1 MANASQIREHM
12 EVVGS
17 DGQHVGTVDKVEGDR
32 IKLTK
37 NDPQAGGQHRF
48 IPLSTVASV
57 EQDTVRL
64 NLTADQAQRQA
75 MGGGG
80 STGGGSM
87 GHAGGQRGA

>member
-17 DGQHVGTVDKVEGDR
+17 DGQHVGTVDRVEGDR

-37 NDPQAGGQHRF
+37 NDPQAQGQHHY
-48 IPLSTVASV
+48 IPLDTVASV
-57 EQDTVRL
+57 EQNAVRL
-64 NLTADQAQRQA
+64 NLTADEARQQA

-80 STGGGSM
+80 SM
-87 GHAGGQRGA
+87 GQAGGQAGGSR

>member
-37 NDPQAGGQHRF
+37 NDPQAQGQHRY
-48 IPLSTVASV
+48 IPLDIVASV
-57 EQDTVRL
+57 EQNAVRL
-64 NLTADQAQRQA
+64 NVTADEARQQAK
-75 MGGGG
+75 G
-80 STGGGSM
+80 GGGSM
-87 GHAGGQRGA
+87 GQAGGSR